1 MKDWEITNAQ
11 QAVNIV
17 APVMAGRPRGDIEV
31 ELQHWLARR
40 GATLP
45 EPQYSIVIEAVA
57 LGSRT
62 VTLRRPNGAVHLP

>member
-1 MKDWEITNAQ
+1 MRDWEITNAQ

-17 APVMAGRPRGDIEV
+17 APVMAGRARDDIEA

-40 GATLP
+40 GAALP

-62 VTLRRPNGAVHLP
+62 VTLRGPKGAAHRP